1 MSIAPFHIPKILR
14 IDWRRSEPG
23 SVPGT
28 IMQQPDQPKPE
39 IRCIRFD
46 AETLKSEPMP
56 YERIEDA
63 LQPHPGK
70 VTWVDVQGL
79 GDADLLR
86 RIGAELGLH
95 PLIVE
100 DIAHTHQR
108 PKLEEF
114 DTLLF
119 GALRAVRVDEHGNI
133 DNEQLSFVLKPGL
146 LVTFQEHVG
155 DGFAPVRRR
164 LSEGKGSI
172 RSRGADYLLYAL
184 VDTTID
190 NYFPVLEIYGD
201 TMEDLDEKIRLNPRP
216 NLSHAVHA
224 LRRELRQL
232 RRAVWP
238 LRDVA
243 SALGR
248 GDLDQI
254 GDTLKPSFRD
264 CYDHV
269 MQVADFVEGS
279 RERASDLGDL
289 YQVMVSERTN
299 QVMKVLT
306 IIATV
311 FIPLTFLCGLYGM
324 NFDPASSPYNMPELR
339 WRYGYPALLSLM
351 GVTVAAMVWFFYR
364 RGWIDTGSST

>member
-1 MSIAPFHIPKILR
+1 MA
-14 IDWRRSEPG
+14 
-23 SVPGT
+23 
-28 IMQQPDQPKPE
+28 
-39 IRCIRFD
+39 RCGRC
-46 AETLKSEPMP
+46 
-56 YERIEDA
+56 
-63 LQPHPGK
+63 
-70 VTWVDVQGL
+70 
-79 GDADLLR
+79 
-86 RIGAELGLH
+86 
-95 PLIVE
+95 
-100 DIAHTHQR
+100 
-108 PKLEEF
+108 
-114 DTLLF
+114 
-119 GALRAVRVDEHGNI
+119 VDESGNI
-133 DNEQLSFVLKPGL
+133 DNEQLSFVLKAGL

-164 LSEGKGSI
+164 LREGKGSI
-172 RSRGADYLLYAL
+172 RSRGTDYLLYAL

-216 NLSHAVHA
+216 DLSHAVHA

-238 LRDVA
+238 LRDVT

-254 GDTLKPSFRD
+254 GDALKPSFRD

-324 NFDPASSPYNMPELR
+324 NFDTTTSPYNMPELR
-339 WRYGYPALLSLM
+339 WRYGYPALLAVM
-351 GVTVAAMVWFFYR
+351 GLTVAGMVWFFFR
-364 RGWIDTGSST
+364 KGWIDTGSST